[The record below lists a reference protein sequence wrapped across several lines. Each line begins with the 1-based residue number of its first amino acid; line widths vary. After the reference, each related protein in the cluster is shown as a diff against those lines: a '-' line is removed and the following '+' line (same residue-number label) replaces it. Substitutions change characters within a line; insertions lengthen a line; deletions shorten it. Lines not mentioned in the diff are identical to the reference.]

1 MLYLSIRD
9 NEEAD
14 YVFHPINAFHLM
26 KRLALSM
33 PNLLKKIPNLEF
45 NYELLKKISADYSRS
60 FHGLA
65 DIHEYFAFETT
76 EIAAGHLKDLK
87 TGKIFKS
94 NSPLSSEARFFKS
107 PPLAGSPYLTWA
119 IWAWKFFCYLSV
131 QNFVLST
138 LKPA

>member
-33 PNLLKKIPNLEF
+33 PNLLKKIPDLEF
-45 NYELLKKISADYSRS
+45 NYDLIKKISADYLRS

-76 EIAAGHLKDLK
+76 EIAAGNLKDLK
-87 TGKIFKS
+87 TGKIRK
-94 NSPLSSEARFFKS
+94 L
-107 PPLAGSPYLTWA
+107 
-119 IWAWKFFCYLSV
+119 
-131 QNFVLST
+131 
-138 LKPA
+138 

>member
-9 NEEAD
+9 NDEAD

-45 NYELLKKISADYSRS
+45 NYELLKKISADYLRS

-94 NSPLSSEARFFKS
+94 NSPLSSEELLQIAEEAKEVSDISFT
-107 PPLAGSPYLTWA
+107 P
-119 IWAWKFFCYLSV
+119 IQELSCE
-131 QNFVLST
+131 LSE
-138 LKPA
+138 